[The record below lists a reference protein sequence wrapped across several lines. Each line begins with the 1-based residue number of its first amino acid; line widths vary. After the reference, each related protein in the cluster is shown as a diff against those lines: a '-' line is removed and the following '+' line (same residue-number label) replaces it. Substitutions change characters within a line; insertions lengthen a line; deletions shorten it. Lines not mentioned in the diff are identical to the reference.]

1 VEYVGD
7 RCGRRCNVA
16 AILVSGMDLT
26 EQALQNRAIPL
37 STLSTSSTIQL
48 TAARWRA
55 RTDLGFLC
63 RDVLGYKDVSDDVHG
78 PVLDIVQKFPS
89 PTREEF
95 DKNDRIERGRW
106 VYTPVLEMTKLPG
119 KRRVLILDPRG
130 HLKTTINAIAHT
142 IQWIINYPN
151 IAIQIIQS
159 NNEKAELILGE
170 IKKHFQA
177 NPRFRALFPEHCP
190 QRKLNDFGTLGEFTT
205 MARDPE
211 VVRKEKTVMTG
222 SIDKGSAGLHFDV
235 MKFSD
240 IVEPNNAKGDSL
252 YQVAKSFYL
261 MENLLVSPE
270 YWIDV
275 EGTRYHFADLYGQII
290 KFEMSREPADR
301 EYKIHVRGVYKKK
314 TPDGKPQQF
323 IPEELD
329 EQKYPLLLDEFGR
342 PQPWWPSRFPTHK
355 LEGEKAR
362 DAYIF
367 SCQKMNYPQGGIDG
381 QQTFPAK
388 SPKTG
393 HNLPVWIPREKFR
406 QEVRVAFREVI
417 IDTGETANKRSNHT
431 AIVTAAWSSNGRCFI
446 EEIDHGK
453 FLPSETVNRIILAT
467 LKHRPRAVKIE
478 ETSFVRGLMPALRRE
493 MDLHSIM
500 IPVDLI
506 KRDNQV
512 AKVERIYNT
521 LQPWYVNEDLRFVE
535 PFHSDP
541 KEFARIKTHLEKELN
556 EFPLGEDDDILDAL
570 ADAFQNKEWFG
581 RETPKLTFIQAAQDG
596 MKKLLGLEDPWD
608 PLSPPETV
616 AGMHPYSLKTGGL

>member
-1 VEYVGD
+1 
-7 RCGRRCNVA
+7 
-16 AILVSGMDLT
+16 MT
-26 EQALQNRAIPL
+26 EQEIAAQALRNRAVPL
-37 STLSTSSTIQL
+37 STLSWTNTVQL
-48 TAARWRA
+48 TAARWQA

-63 RDVLGYKDVSDDVHG
+63 RDVLGYPDVSDEVHG
-78 PVLDIVQKFPS
+78 PVLNIVQKFPI
-89 PTREEF
+89 PTEEQF
-95 DKNDRIERGRW
+95 TKNDRIERGRW
-106 VYTPVLEMTKLPG
+106 VYTPILDMIKLPG

-151 IAIQIIQS
+151 VAMQIIQS

-170 IKKHFQA
+170 IKKHFIA

-190 QRKLNDFGTLGEFTT
+190 QRKLNEFGTKGEFTT

-240 IVEPNNAKGDSL
+240 IVEPNNAKGESL
-252 YQVAKSFYL
+252 YDVAKSFYL
-261 MENLLVSPE
+261 MENLLVAPD

-275 EGTRYHFADLYGQII
+275 EGTRYHFADVYGKII
-290 KFEMSREPADR
+290 ELESNRPEEER
-301 EYKIHVRGVYKKK
+301 EYRIHVRGCYKKQMPEGRVQK
-314 TPDGKPQQF
+314 F
-323 IPEELD
+323 VPEELD
-329 EQKYPLLLDEFGR
+329 EQKYPIMLDEFKR
-342 PQPWWPSRFPTHK
+342 PIAWWPKRFPVHK
-355 LEGEKAR
+355 LESMRAR

-367 SCQKMNYPQGGIDG
+367 SCQQLNYPQGGMDG
-381 QQTFPAK
+381 KQTFPIK

-393 HNLPVWIPREKFR
+393 HALPVWIPREKFR
-406 QEVRVAFREVI
+406 QEVRVAFREII

-446 EEIDHGK
+446 EAIDHGK
-453 FLPSETVNRIILAT
+453 FLPSETVGRIILAT
-467 LKHRPRAVKIE
+467 IKYRPRAVKIE

-493 MDLHSIM
+493 MDLHGLM

-521 LQPWYVNEDLRFVE
+521 LQPWYINEDIRFVE

-541 KEFARIKTHLEKELN
+541 KEFDRIKAQLNKELR

-581 RETPKLTFIQAAQDG
+581 REVPKLTFEQKAQDQ

-608 PLSPPETV
+608 PTANPDVPT
-616 AGMHPYSLKTGGL
+616 GMHPYTMRTGGL